1 MRRILLIAAMLLIPN
16 VVLIAQHSGPSTSGQ
31 GQQQGQAQPRR
42 ATTGSQS
49 SQSMMAQTRQQQ
61 RNQLRSQAT
70 DGQREQYR
78 TGNQSMERIRTQA
91 RDMARISNGTT
102 FNADQARQQRDQLR
116 DQVRTMDQQNQRLME
131 GLDNQQRTAVEQ
143 RTRTMNQLQERINSR
158 LQNMDQELA
167 KTSPDRKRI
176 AEEAQNVERETQR
189 YQQQYRDMGDDLNLR
204 SPQS

>member
-1 MRRILLIAAMLLIPN
+1 
-16 VVLIAQHSGPSTSGQ
+16 
-31 GQQQGQAQPRR
+31 
-42 ATTGSQS
+42 
-49 SQSMMAQTRQQQ
+49 MMAQTRQQQ

-131 GLDNQQRTAVEQ
+131 GLDNQQRAAVEQ

-189 YQQQYRDMGDDLNLR
+189 YQQQYRDMGDDLSLR

>member
-1 MRRILLIAAMLLIPN
+1 MRRILLIAAMLLLPN
-16 VVLIAQHSGPSTSGQ
+16 VVLIAQHSGHSTSGQ

-91 RDMARISNGTT
+91 RDMARMSNGTT

-189 YQQQYRDMGDDLNLR
+189 YQQQYRDMGDDLSLR